1 MIGRGPVRRLLY
13 ESQHGCTAH
22 ASALFLAACRVV
34 GAVCWPV
41 SWAVVNKHCVQL
53 AWQSAS
59 CLALCVN
66 PAPGSQMQC
75 HGLLHVH
82 VAAANNMGADAE
94 PGAWVQMYSFRV
106 LPDSVCTTSV
116 TGSVCSFVLCH
127 KTAASLMIR

>member
-1 MIGRGPVRRLLY
+1 MLARVL
-13 ESQHGCTAH
+13 GCCEQT
-22 ASALFLAACRVV
+22 LCAA
-34 GAVCWPV
+34 GMAVSLVFGIVCEPRARISNAV
-41 SWAVVNKHCVQL
+41 QWAE
-53 AWQSAS
+53 
-59 CLALCVN
+59 
-66 PAPGSQMQC
+66 
-75 HGLLHVH
+75 VH